1 MNGSWEKNWQGI
13 HFAVESRSSRVDG
26 GATLR
31 IGAPNSAEAGEANPA
46 EWLRFDC
53 FENEPH
59 WHVDPDG
66 RDQKRPLDERG
77 DCVSEALRLIEQ
89 DLPRWLKEAGAP
101 GGICEALTAARRDA
115 PDQWRAHLHSLSL
128 EIRHRLSRQGPLNLD
143 EVDLRALRERR
154 SEKWHTYPKDVLPAW
169 VAEMDFPVAAP
180 IQTELRRFAYLT
192 DAGYPLGLR
201 ETGLLDLFCGRMA
214 ERFDWRPDIAG
225 VEILSEVVQGMY
237 LAIEAF
243 SERGDGVIVQTPIYP
258 PFLSS
263 VREMDRR
270 LVENRF
276 QQDGASLAFDADALA
291 ASIDA
296 DTRLLL
302 FCNPHNP
309 SGHVFTREELE
320 AIAALVLKHDLV
332 VVSDE
337 IHNDLLFD
345 GRRHIPFAS
354 LSDEIAKRTITLTSA
369 SKAFNIPG
377 LRCAVAHFGDP
388 ALQERFNTVVHRHI
402 RGGIG
407 LIGIYATMAA
417 WKWGQPW
424 LDEVLP
430 YLQANR
436 DFAEKALHERIP
448 EIRFV
453 RPEATYLAW
462 LDCRALELAQR
473 PAPHLLQHG
482 RVALS
487 DGRNFGPGWD
497 HFARLNFAT
506 SRSILTE
513 VIDRI
518 AKGFGR

>member
-1 MNGSWEKNWQGI
+1 MNGSWKKDWRGI
-13 HFAVESRSSRVDG
+13 RFAVENRAARLDG

-31 IGAPNSAEAGEANPA
+31 VGALESAGSGQAEPA

-53 FENEPH
+53 FEQEPH
-59 WHVDPDG
+59 WHLDPNG
-66 RDQKRPLDERG
+66 QDQKRPLDERG
-77 DCVSEALRLIEQ
+77 DIIAETLALLET
-89 DLPRWLKEAGAP
+89 DLPRLLEEADAP
-101 GGICEALTAARRDA
+101 AAVSKAARDGRSESPEA
-115 PDQWRAHLHSLSL
+115 WRAHLEALSL
-128 EIRHRLSRQGPLNLD
+128 AMRHRLSRHGELNLD
-143 EVDLRALRERR
+143 DLDLRVLQQRR
-154 SEKWHTYPKDVLPAW
+154 SEKWHTYPKDILPAW

-180 IQTELRRFAYLT
+180 IQTELRRFAAQA
-192 DAGYPLGLR
+192 DVGYPLGLR
-201 ETGLLDLFCGRMA
+201 ETGLPDLFCERMA
-214 ERFDWRPDIAG
+214 SRFDWHPEPAR

-237 LAIEAF
+237 LALEAF
-243 SERGDGVIVQTPIYP
+243 SEPGDGVVVQTPIYP

-263 VREMDRR
+263 VREMNRR

-276 QQDGASLAFDADALA
+276 VLSDGQLAFDPDALT

-296 DTRLLL
+296 NTRMLL

-309 SGHVFTREELE
+309 SGHVFTRPELE
-320 AIAALVLKHDLV
+320 RIAALAIEHDLV

-354 LSDEIAKRTITLTSA
+354 LSPEIAARTITLTSA
-369 SKAFNIPG
+369 SKTFNIPG
-377 LRCAVAHFGDP
+377 LRCAIAHFGSE
-388 ALQERFNTVVHRHI
+388 ALQNRFNTVVHRYI

-407 LIGIYATMAA
+407 LFGLYATMAA
-417 WKWGQPW
+417 WNWGQPW

-436 DFAEKALHERIP
+436 DFAEKALHERVP
-448 EIRFV
+448 EIKFI

-462 LDCRALELAQR
+462 LDFSALGLDSR
-473 PAPHLLQHG
+473 PASYLRQHG

-487 DGRNFGPGWD
+487 DGRSFGPGWD
-497 HFARLNFAT
+497 AFARLNFAT

-513 VIDRI
+513 IIDRI
-518 AKGFGR
+518 GQGLGR